1 MPWADFLAKRAGG
14 HMAERYQAISEFI
27 DHYRY
32 RPNVVELI
40 AASSELYEEVGR
52 VAQALIDVKLR
63 RCAESIDIT

>member
-1 MPWADFLAKRAGG
+1 MARATVEADELHRMPALL
-14 HMAERYQAISEFI
+14 
-27 DHYRY
+27 